1 MLLTRFWVER
11 IISPTPQ
18 LMEGIVLSK
27 ETKIMRK
34 ALRKAV
40 KEGNVDLIQSLSQ
53 AIQRLNY

>member
-1 MLLTRFWVER
+1 LLTRFWVER

-27 ETKIMRK
+27 EIKIMRK